1 MSIIGIHITMIFKKQ
16 NIAAY
21 FAENILIVLGLVLMW
36 RGVWYVLD
44 EIDLLLFGG
53 HHLYTALLG
62 IALGLFVLYVPD
74 KDLKE
79 ISKL

>member
-1 MSIIGIHITMIFKKQ
+1 MIFKKH
-16 NIAAY
+16 NIVSY
-21 FAENILIVLGLVLMW
+21 FAHNVLVVIGLVLMW

-44 EIDLLLFGG
+44 EVDILLFGG
-53 HHLYTALLG
+53 HHLYTAILG
-62 IALGLFVLYVPD
+62 IALGLFVLYMPD

>member
-1 MSIIGIHITMIFKKQ
+1 MIFKKQ
-16 NIAAY
+16 NVVRY
-21 FAENILIVLGLVLMW
+21 FAHNTLIVVGLVLMW

-44 EIDLLLFGG
+44 EIDLLLFDG

-62 IALGLFVLYVPD
+62 IAFGLFVLYAPD

>member
-1 MSIIGIHITMIFKKQ
+1 MTKTKISL
-16 NIAAY
+16 NY
-21 FAENILIVLGLVLMW
+21 FAKNLSIVIGLVLIW

-44 EIDLLLFGG
+44 ALDIWLFGG
-53 HHLYTALLG
+53 HHFWTGILG
-62 IALGLFVLYVPD
+62 IVAGLIVLYVPD

>member
-1 MSIIGIHITMIFKKQ
+1 MKKNVLRYFGVNLSIVI
-16 NIAAY
+16 
-21 FAENILIVLGLVLMW
+21 GLVLVW

-44 EIDLLLFGG
+44 EVDLILFGG

-62 IALGLFVLYVPD
+62 IGIGLLVLYLPD

>member
-1 MSIIGIHITMIFKKQ
+1 MIFRKQ
-16 NIAAY
+16 NIVRY
-21 FAENILIVLGLVLMW
+21 FAQNTLIVIGLVLMW

-44 EIDLLLFGG
+44 EIDVLLFGG
-53 HHLYTALLG
+53 HHLYTAVLG
-62 IALGLFVLYVPD
+62 IALGLFLLYVPD